1 MNFLVMCY
9 CVLLQV
15 HWSLLQKWQ
24 ILQIRL
30 CELVAAGG
38 VPGVDHSEGES
49 LLRGERKETRKKQA
63 SSKRWHRGERGT
75 LRRMARRPL

>member
-49 LLRGERKETRKKQA
+49 LLRGERKEIPHLGSA
-63 SSKRWHRGERGT
+63 SPCARSLLPRGE
-75 LRRMARRPL
+75 